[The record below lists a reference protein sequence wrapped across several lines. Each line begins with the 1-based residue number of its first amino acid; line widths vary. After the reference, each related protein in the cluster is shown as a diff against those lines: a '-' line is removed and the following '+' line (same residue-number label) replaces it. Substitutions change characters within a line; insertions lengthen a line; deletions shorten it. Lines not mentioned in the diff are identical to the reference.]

1 MDINYE
7 LYKVFFSRCLF
18 PQLFRGEQTIIHLP
32 VCGQPVHQDLRKKLG
47 QPLFIRSTKK
57 CSSHLPEKSF

>member
-32 VCGQPVHQDLRKKLG
+32 VCGQPVYQDIRKK
-47 QPLFIRSTKK
+47 IRTAVIY
-57 CSSHLPEKSF
+57 PQY